1 MNTKEEYI
9 RQLQKKSEDDLFK
22 EMYEILHA
30 LDETVTLEK
39 KLREEKRAALHEKW
53 DLLCDEIIA
62 RKREKEKQR

>member
-22 EMYEILHA
+22 ELNEVLHA
-30 LDETVTLEK
+30 LGETVTLEK
-39 KLREEKRAALHEKW
+39 KLREEKCATLYKQW
-53 DLLCDEIIA
+53 DLICDEVIA